1 MPALMQTLL
10 AGLEA
15 LGVPPVAGARPAQTP
30 RGARQ
35 GKDGLSSFLHN
46 ISRLLEHPEQAGEP
60 WGPVLQ
66 PQPQPQQPPGD
77 PLPRATLLHLQHVL
91 LSLRGSWHW
100 DALLG
105 LLHRLRSLSGAEQPL
120 VPQPRWRLLG
130 SLAEAL
136 GQALVAGALGPG
148 GAGLQSPRRTPVGHG
163 GCSGGPGWLAWLLA
177 PPQPWSPRDRR
188 PAGAQALRPEPPWAP
203 VGEARAEE
211 PGWAMGP
218 CGAAQR
224 ALEALR
230 QRLARATGCG
240 LYSHFRRRVSHV
252 RGALVHEASLALRV
266 PHLDGDGRCS
276 AGTLQQLLLWG
287 FHHNISWDARALG
300 FAAAALPAPPPLTG
314 CLQPVPRKAAAPRGE
329 PSLLPP
335 VLEAVCNDSIPG
347 LPGISNFTVYLYCN
361 LFNSSRGSS
370 QRPGDL
376 GAACSDADWYL
387 SGGSAWAWACQ
398 EHFPAE
404 FNATVCSNVSLRETP
419 GPQQLLLEEL
429 CASLAT
435 SPSTFQEP
443 TRANASL
450 AQPLGH
456 PQPGVPARCQD
467 GWSGAHHLLRR
478 LLALL
483 PLPPGPGPAAYLLG
497 LTSRL
502 ARCQEEP
509 PGWVPHTNYLLRLLD
524 LVLALSELDA
534 AGQAAREPLSEAILL
549 SSLMDN
555 TSFWDSLRAN
565 ASGGILQAV
574 GRYLGQERR
583 AAAKRELLG
592 CFSAVLWD
600 LLQEDEE
607 TPMLEILLQEY
618 LQMPRENLHQ
628 LLLSAESEAMQR
640 FLALLHRSW
649 LTAALQVLSSREEAL
664 QSLASLLLRR
674 FPHLTPQLF
683 VDLSQFIPFMAVSD
697 IMRFPPA
704 LLANETVL
712 AALRMHSTQLTP
724 GQKAAFARRLL
735 QAPFLGA
742 VPTWPLGFLHAALPL
757 LPHLPL
763 SSFLQLTPQQVWG
776 LGDGW
781 QPLRLGLVQGRHV
794 AHSLVNRSREA
805 GPKAAQR
812 LGALACFLSS
822 EELQELASLQDPR
835 GPVEQSLLACAA
847 AGTLPQHGRVML
859 ALADLLRSTNLAT
872 VGPGELPVWKGVLPE
887 MGVGFL
893 ERLSAAQLDALLPT
907 LQPAQLTR
915 TQAMAGDADRL
926 CPLLP
931 GLGPTSLAAVL
942 ALLQRQ
948 GCACL
953 GPALPLLSA
962 AQTAALLQA
971 LQVPA
976 AKQGWRPP
984 ATPQCSPQCPTPPQG
999 PRQEQPLDG
1008 WPDCLLPL
1016 VPLQLLRPGAQALRG
1031 TPRAL
1036 QLPWSPQQAQLLW
1049 REVGAGTNRS
1059 HCATGALG
1067 SLAVGMSCTALQ
1079 ELRRE
1084 DFLGALG
1091 TLYARPR
1098 SLPASLV
1105 RRRLRRAQPGPARPG
1120 GSRQRCPQRR
1130 CVQEEVLRRPPLARE
1145 ELARLGPEFL
1155 MELPAKLLETLP
1167 AAALR
1172 PALDRASRRPRSL
1185 LALPPA
1191 RRAALAR
1198 RALRALGGGAAD
1210 GEAAPAARPPPPAAA
1225 PLAAEA
1231 LDALGALV
1239 GFLGRESAARLAP
1252 ESLLPRL
1259 QELQDTCVA
1268 AEAAEELGRR
1278 RRAGRTG
1285 RTGPGPAVPHA
1296 ALRRPPPRWRPPA
1309 LQQLGRL
1316 VFLLP
1321 ARSLRAVPRDLLSR
1335 ATVEQLLQSQRD
1347 WDRSE
1352 LGRLCRPPGP
1362 GPGPQQALVAPLVGA
1377 DEPGHRA
1384 PVPSCADVRATFPAA
1399 WSAAQLAAMDP
1410 AQLQRCLGLL
1420 SQDPALRPDQLRA
1433 VLGQAR
1439 RVRRDGDGAAAR
1451 DTGAGLGC
1459 AGLGS
1464 CAWPWGRAGH
1474 GGCPWGCA
1482 GAGTPGSVPTPCAVC
1497 PGAVPAERWPAGS
1510 SASAAGAVQLLGS
1523 VQAPEPALALLLG
1536 RLATQLGESELR
1548 QLVLSDWWALSAL
1561 GDLDGWS
1568 AGQTQAVVSS
1578 FLRQRGVRARDLVL
1592 PELVALGHLLCGLR
1606 AAEMQ
1611 SLDAKELSK
1620 AAPFL
1625 GSLSLRCSE
1634 QQMEALA
1641 ARLTSSAAFGPAS
1654 AWGPEIF
1661 TEIGTL
1667 AAGLPDIVLSA
1678 LVPEQIW
1685 ALTPQA
1691 IAAIPAPKFA
1701 VVFGSAQLLTLSSA
1715 QASAVTPE
1723 QRRRLSSAQR
1733 RALASAQYEGEAAQ
1747 DGQGRSGASP
1757 RSGFT
1762 LALLFCLP
1770 RSCLCAPW

>member
-1 MPALMQTLL
+1 MSLPLCQWK
-10 AGLEA
+10 
-15 LGVPPVAGARPAQTP
+15 VKV
-30 RGARQ
+30 
-35 GKDGLSSFLHN
+35 S
-46 ISRLLEHPEQAGEP
+46 GE
-60 WGPVLQ
+60 
-66 PQPQPQQPPGD
+66 
-77 PLPRATLLHLQHVL
+77 
-91 LSLRGSWHW
+91 
-100 DALLG
+100 
-105 LLHRLRSLSGAEQPL
+105 
-120 VPQPRWRLLG
+120 
-130 SLAEAL
+130 
-136 GQALVAGALGPG
+136 
-148 GAGLQSPRRTPVGHG
+148 
-163 GCSGGPGWLAWLLA
+163 
-177 PPQPWSPRDRR
+177 
-188 PAGAQALRPEPPWAP
+188 
-203 VGEARAEE
+203 
-211 PGWAMGP
+211 
-218 CGAAQR
+218 
-224 ALEALR
+224 
-230 QRLARATGCG
+230 
-240 LYSHFRRRVSHV
+240 
-252 RGALVHEASLALRV
+252 
-266 PHLDGDGRCS
+266 
-276 AGTLQQLLLWG
+276 LQQLLLWG

-467 GWSGAHHLLRR
+467 G
-478 LLALL
+478 
-483 PLPPGPGPAAYLLG
+483 
-497 LTSRL
+497 
-502 ARCQEEP
+502 C
-509 PGWVPHTNYLLRLLD
+509 WVPHTNYLLRLLD

-565 ASGGILQAV
+565 ASGGILRAV

-649 LTAALQVLSSREEAL
+649 HRLRVDVVRGEAL

-915 TQAMAGDADRL
+915 TQASFLLTRAVQRDNAMAGDADRL

-971 LQVPA
+971 L
-976 AKQGWRPP
+976 
-984 ATPQCSPQCPTPPQG
+984 QG

-1105 RRRLRRAQPGPARPG
+1105 RRP
-1120 GSRQRCPQRR
+1120 
-1130 CVQEEVLRRPPLARE
+1130 
-1145 ELARLGPEFL
+1145 
-1155 MELPAKLLETLP
+1155 
-1167 AAALR
+1167 
-1172 PALDRASRRPRSL
+1172 
-1185 LALPPA
+1185 
-1191 RRAALAR
+1191 
-1198 RALRALGGGAAD
+1198 
-1210 GEAAPAARPPPPAAA
+1210 
-1225 PLAAEA
+1225 
-1231 LDALGALV
+1231 
-1239 GFLGRESAARLAP
+1239 
-1252 ESLLPRL
+1252 
-1259 QELQDTCVA
+1259 
-1268 AEAAEELGRR
+1268 
-1278 RRAGRTG
+1278 
-1285 RTGPGPAVPHA
+1285 
-1296 ALRRPPPRWRPPA
+1296 
-1309 LQQLGRL
+1309 
-1316 VFLLP
+1316 
-1321 ARSLRAVPRDLLSR
+1321 
-1335 ATVEQLLQSQRD
+1335 
-1347 WDRSE
+1347 
-1352 LGRLCRPPGP
+1352 
-1362 GPGPQQALVAPLVGA
+1362 
-1377 DEPGHRA
+1377 

-1464 CAWPWGRAGH
+1464 CAGH
-1474 GGCPWGCA
+1474 GGPCRPWGLAMGPCWPWRLPVGLCWRRHPRLGADALRGEDPA
-1482 GAGTPGSVPTPCAVC
+1482 GRPAVASSTGSRVPPTP
-1497 PGAVPAERWPAGS
+1497 PAARDG
-1510 SASAAGAVQLLGS
+1510 
-1523 VQAPEPALALLLG
+1523 ALLP
-1536 RLATQLGESELR
+1536 
-1548 QLVLSDWWALSAL
+1548 
-1561 GDLDGWS
+1561 
-1568 AGQTQAVVSS
+1568 QTQAVVSS